1 MYQVK
6 INLAATSQ
14 DPDDN
19 FDFEA
24 EVVFRNIASRDGCDV
39 VTANVI
45 KSLFDMSNVKLDVN
59 VNELEVKDNK

>member
-6 INLAATSQ
+6 INLAATAQ
-14 DPDDN
+14 NPDDN

-24 EVVFRNIASRDGCDV
+24 EVTYRNIPSRDGCDF

-45 KSLFDMSNVKLDVN
+45 KSLFDMSNVKMDVK
-59 VNELEVKDNK
+59 VNGMEVKSN